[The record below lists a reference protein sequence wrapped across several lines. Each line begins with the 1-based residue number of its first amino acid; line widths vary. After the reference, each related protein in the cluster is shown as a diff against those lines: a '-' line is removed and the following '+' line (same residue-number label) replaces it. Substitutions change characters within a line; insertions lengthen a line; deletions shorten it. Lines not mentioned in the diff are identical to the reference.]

1 MRELSFS
8 KYSGCGNDFLLIDN
22 RDLSFPSSASKLIQ
36 RLCHHPEG
44 VGADGIVLLETSQVA
59 DFKMRIFNADGSEAE
74 MCGNGL
80 RCLKQFIQEQG
91 IFTSPLSIETM
102 QRILQVEMHQDL
114 VKASMGTPSSM
125 KLGINLLVESTNYV
139 VHYVDTGVPHL
150 IHFVDD
156 IENVEVLSLGP
167 KLRFHPLFSPKG
179 ANANFAQI
187 TGPSSLRLRTY
198 ERGVERETLACGTG
212 ATAAAIISSVIHQLT
227 APITVETRSRQS
239 LTIDFSI
246 DGKHQITNVTQS
258 GPATYHFKGS
268 FALSKEDLCQQ
279 NQSK

>member
-1 MRELSFS
+1 MREISFS

-22 RDLSFPSSASKLIQ
+22 RDLSFPSSEKKLIQ
-36 RLCHHPEG
+36 RLCHRPEG

-80 RCLKQFIQEQG
+80 RCLKQFIREQG
-91 IFTSPLSIETM
+91 IYQSPLSIETM
-102 QRILQVEMHQDL
+102 QRILQVEMSHDH
-114 VKASMGTPSSM
+114 VKASMGNPSSI
-125 KLGINLLVESTNYV
+125 KLGINLSVESTNYI
-139 VHYVDTGVPHL
+139 VHYLDTGVPHI

-156 IENVEVLSLGP
+156 VESVEVNALGS
-167 KLRFHPLFSPKG
+167 KLRFHPLFAPKG

-198 ERGVERETLACGTG
+198 ERGVEQETLACGTG
-212 ATAAAIISSVIHQLT
+212 ATAAAIISSILHQLI
-227 APITVETRSRQS
+227 APVRVETRSGQS

-246 DGKHQITNVTQS
+246 DENNQITNVTQS

-268 FALSKEDLCQQ
+268 FALSKEDLCQ
-279 NQSK
+279 